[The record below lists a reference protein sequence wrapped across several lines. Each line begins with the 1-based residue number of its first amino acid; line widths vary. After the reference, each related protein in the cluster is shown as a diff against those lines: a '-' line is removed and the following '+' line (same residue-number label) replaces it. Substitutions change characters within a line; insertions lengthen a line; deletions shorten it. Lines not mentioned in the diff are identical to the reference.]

1 MALKVGIAGFGTYF
15 GTMWAVVFNACSRT
29 NVTALC
35 DLRAEAAQAAAD
47 RIGGGE
53 VFTSFDDLLASDVDA
68 VGVFTPGPLHCEH
81 VVAALEA
88 GKHVLSAVPTAWSL
102 DECQQLIDAVERTG
116 KKYMLAETPTFDP
129 YVAVLRDR
137 VASGEMGEVFL
148 VESGMFQDLSGPLIG
163 TDYFSQVATPDGLN
177 VTAGHSWRYG
187 IPPLY
192 YIEHSIG
199 PVLTVLNDRLVEV
212 TAQGSGRGDA
222 GFERIYGTSWESVYG
237 NPYTCETALFRTA
250 RGTTI
255 KITVAFVVA
264 TGVDED
270 APIHYWGDK
279 RSCVIG
285 GGEARLLTRDSVTPL
300 EIPDPTASLEPAL
313 RELGPS
319 ENSPVIV
326 DLFARC
332 IADDTPPPVDIH
344 KAVSFMAAGLCGHQ
358 SAMEG
363 RTIQIPDFT

>member
-15 GTMWAVVFNACSRT
+15 GSMWAIVFDACSRT
-29 NVTALC
+29 EVSAVC
-35 DLRAEAAQAAAD
+35 DLRVAQAQAIAD
-47 RIGGGE
+47 RLGHGE
-53 VFTSFDDLLASDVDA
+53 VLGHYNDLLASDVDA
-68 VGVFTPGPLHCEH
+68 IGVFTPGPLHCEH

-163 TDYFSQVATPDGLN
+163 TDYFSQAATPDGLN

-199 PVLTVLNDRLVEV
+199 PVLTVLDDRLVEV

-222 GFERIYGTSWESVYG
+222 DFAAIYGTSWESVYG

-279 RSCVIG
+279 QSCVIG
-285 GGEARLLTRDSVTPL
+285 GSGARLLTRDSVIPL
-300 EIPDPTASLEPAL
+300 EIPDPVASLEPSL
-313 RELGPS
+313 RDLGPC

-332 IADDTPPPVDIH
+332 IEDDTPPPIDIH
-344 KAVSFMAAGLCGHQ
+344 KAVQFMAAGLCGHQ

-363 RTIQIPDFT
+363 RPVQIPDFT